1 MILSFLVQCVGPQV
15 AREEEKAEV
24 RDRVNEYWQHKI
36 KGNIEKAYQC
46 ELPAYRE
53 KVSILQ
59 YANHFR
65 MFRYLDAEVQ
75 DIEVKG
81 REANSKVRLTYVVA
95 LKVISQKKLNRSV
108 EEKWINIEGTWY
120 HMPEGFETK
129 KDDSK
134 GQAEGIGEI
143 AETRIIAGSK
153 AKAK

>member
-15 AREEEKAEV
+15 VKEEERAQV
-24 RDRVNEYWQHKI
+24 RDRVNEYWQYKI

-46 ELPAYRE
+46 ELPAFRE
-53 KVSILQ
+53 KVSVLI
-59 YANHFR
+59 YASHFR
-65 MFRYLDAEVQ
+65 TFRYLDAEVQ

-81 REANSKVRLTYVVA
+81 REANSKVKLTYVV
-95 LKVISQKKLNRSV
+95 VIKKISGKKLNRSV

-134 GQAEGIGEI
+134 GQAEGVVKIVES
-143 AETRIIAGSK
+143 RIIAGSK